1 MSQVLEKKEIINSK
15 IHIPDEFFKSE
26 KYLGLKKEIEE
37 AVSAALQSNEEEDIE
52 PLIELLN
59 KQMAVYDLDRSVKEK
74 LFWDIVAGS
83 LAANVYKDINEKIQ
97 PFVDEGKYDEAD
109 ALINEE
115 IKEAVRKLSHTIYK
129 DPSRGGF
136 ARIIL
141 KDKFY
146 SYFPELN
153 LLREAIIKNPN
164 QKIEDGP
171 LKYEDDLNLEDESRS
186 GENLSS

>member
-1 MSQVLEKKEIINSK
+1 MSQVLEKKEIINRK

-26 KYLGLKKEIEE
+26 EYLGLKKEIED
-37 AVSAALQSNEEEDIE
+37 AVNGALQSNEEEDVE
-52 PLIELLN
+52 PLIGLLN
-59 KQMAVYDLDRSVKEK
+59 KQMAAYDLDKSVKEK

-83 LAANVYKDINEKIQ
+83 LAASVYKDINEKIQ
-97 PFVDEGKYDEAD
+97 PFVDGGKYDEVD

-115 IKEAVRKLSHTIYK
+115 IGGVVRKLSHTIYK

-146 SYFPELN
+146 SYFPELR
-153 LLREAIIKNPN
+153 LLKETAVKERLHKT
-164 QKIEDGP
+164 EDRPSNRPG
-171 LKYEDDLNLEDESRS
+171 EGNDDPSY
-186 GENLSS
+186 